1 VAGDDITNA
10 ELARRLDS
18 MRKDM
23 HDDLTEITRR
33 QDAYVLREVYLSDQR
48 GSEARMLAIEREL
61 STLKLA
67 LTTAEEKREIA
78 ARADV
83 DRRAADRRLVVGAV
97 ISAVLALIV
106 QILLSMRGPV

>member
-1 VAGDDITNA
+1 MAGEDISNA
-10 ELARRLDS
+10 ELARQIAAMQRDI
-18 MRKDM
+18 
-23 HDDLTEITRR
+23 HDDLSEIRRR

-48 GSEARMLAIEREL
+48 GSEARMLAIERDL
-61 STLKLA
+61 AALRLA
-67 LTTAEEKREIA
+67 LTTAEEKRETA

-106 QILLSMRGPV
+106 QVILSMRGPV